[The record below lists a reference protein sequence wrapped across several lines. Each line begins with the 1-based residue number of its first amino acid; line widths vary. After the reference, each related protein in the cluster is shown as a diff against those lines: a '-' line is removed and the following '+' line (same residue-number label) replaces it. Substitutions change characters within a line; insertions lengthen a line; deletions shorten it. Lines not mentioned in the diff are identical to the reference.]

1 MSRLLLRPWLLS
13 LILLMWPTLSTSFA
27 QENSQ
32 EDGAATTSQVSTSA
46 NAQETDDETG
56 NLSNNQ
62 PEHEAK
68 DESVEEAITADP
80 ISQKRLEAAQLLIG
94 NFLQQSVQSIDIS
107 YLSPFETEIIT
118 VIEHGYLPGSNGPAA
133 YWLIELENTSEDY
146 LKPMNVLN
154 YLAIRQETAEDIRS
168 FVEMRSELY
177 WPPNAQW
184 SSSVDLNT
192 LRMAPGAIW
201 QIHLSAPVT
210 DPFSEYALVN
220 RLIDESIHVGLP
232 ESSQEE
238 RLFHL
243 MMADPT
249 FSIEDYD
256 IKLEALELE
265 IKQLKEASQ
274 KQAMTDFDATAPKPI
289 ELESLDQAITDQL
302 TLIEHGVEDVLD
314 PVQTSAYWIFEV
326 GDDKAMENDQQSE
339 EINTSDSAVETDASV
354 ENDPSKQSAFRYIA
368 KDLWLFKG
376 IQENAG
382 LSLYDIPLALTVVV
396 PTPGGL
402 YMPIDQPTYQAAA
415 SDNWHGYLKLS
426 FPITSPLHDHY
437 LEYQGE
443 RFDIIGDW
451 GLSVFN

>member
-1 MSRLLLRPWLLS
+1 MRRLLLSPWLLS
-13 LILLMWPTLSTSFA
+13 LVLMMLPTLSTSFA
-27 QENSQ
+27 QEDNQ
-32 EDGAATTSQVSTSA
+32 ADYATTTSPVSTSE
-46 NAQETDDETG
+46 NTEESAQETDNETE
-56 NLSNNQ
+56 N
-62 PEHEAK
+62 EA
-68 DESVEEAITADP
+68 ENEFLEEAITSDP
-80 ISQKRLEAAQLLIG
+80 LTQKRFEAAQLLIG
-94 NFLQQSVQSIDIS
+94 NFLQQSAQSVDIS

-133 YWLIELENTSEDY
+133 YWLLELENTSDDY

-154 YLAIRQETAEDIRS
+154 YLGIRQETAEGLRS
-168 FVEMRSELY
+168 FVEMRSKLY
-177 WPPNAQW
+177 RAPNAQW
-184 SSSVDLNT
+184 ASPVDLNT

-201 QIHLSAPVT
+201 QIHLSTPVT

-243 MMADPT
+243 MMTDPT

-256 IKLEALELE
+256 ARLEALQLE
-265 IKQLKEASQ
+265 IKQLKEDLQ
-274 KQAMTDFDATAPKPI
+274 KQAMADFDETAPQPL
-289 ELESLDQAITDQL
+289 ELESLDQAITGQL

-314 PVQTSAYWIFEV
+314 SVQTSAYWIFELS
-326 GDDKAMENDQQSE
+326 DDKAMENALHSQE
-339 EINTSDSAVETDASV
+339 NTTSDSDVETDASV
-354 ENDPSKQSAFRYIA
+354 ENKPSKESAFRYIA
-368 KDLWLFKG
+368 KDLWSFKG

-382 LSLYDIPLALTVVV
+382 LSVYDIPLEITVVV
-396 PTPGGL
+396 PTEGGL

-415 SDNWHGYLKLS
+415 TDNWHGYLKLS